1 LPSTPSSTRG
11 SEPQPANGATRPP
24 RRRVLLVAF
33 VAVLVLAV
41 AGVIAVAVQSSSGSG
56 RSAEP
61 GTSAPPPPRGG
72 VNRGALAP
80 DFQLTTLDGD
90 TVRLSSFRGRPVVVN
105 FWASW
110 CGPCVKEM
118 PALSAMQRDYE
129 KKGITFIGL
138 GVDSEKNVNDF
149 LKKVPVGYPV
159 YVTGFGGAEL
169 ARSFGNKAGGL
180 PFTVVIDA
188 NGQVR
193 STKLG
198 EVDPKEL
205 KHTLDSL

>member
-1 LPSTPSSTRG
+1 MKSTRILAALVVALAATVG
-11 SEPQPANGATRPP
+11 GFYAGHVFTGGATEAATQTSGNAVDQLWKATPP
-24 RRRVLLVAF
+24 
-33 VAVLVLAV
+33 
-41 AGVIAVAVQSSSGSG
+41 G
-56 RSAEP
+56 AE
-61 GTSAPPPPRGG
+61 GTSQP
-72 VNRGALAP
+72 LAA
-80 DFQLTTLDGD
+80 FKGK
-90 TVRLSSFRGRPVVVN
+90 PVVVN

>member
-1 LPSTPSSTRG
+1 MKSTRIL
-11 SEPQPANGATRPP
+11 AA
-24 RRRVLLVAF
+24 LV
-33 VAVLVLAV
+33 VAVAATVGGFY
-41 AGVIAVAVQSSSGSG
+41 AGHLFTG
-56 RSAEP
+56 
-61 GTSAPPPPRGG
+61 
-72 VNRGALAP
+72 
-80 DFQLTTLDGD
+80 GD
-90 TVRLSSFRGRPVVVN
+90 TVAATQPSGNAVDQLWKATPPGASGTSQPLAAFKGKPVVVN

-118 PALSAMQRDYE
+118 PTLSAMQRDYE

-149 LKKVPVGYPV
+149 LKKVPVAYPV
-159 YVTGFGGAEL
+159 YVTGFGGADL
-169 ARSFGNKAGGL
+169 ARSFGNNAGGL

-188 NGQVR
+188 NGTIR

-198 EVDPKEL
+198 EVDPAEL

>member
-1 LPSTPSSTRG
+1 MKSTRIL
-11 SEPQPANGATRPP
+11 AA
-24 RRRVLLVAF
+24 LV
-33 VAVLVLAV
+33 VAVAATVGGFY
-41 AGVIAVAVQSSSGSG
+41 AGHLFTGS
-56 RSAEP
+56 
-61 GTSAPPPPRGG
+61 
-72 VNRGALAP
+72 
-80 DFQLTTLDGD
+80 D
-90 TVRLSSFRGRPVVVN
+90 TVAATPASGNAVEQLWKATPPGASGTAQPLAAYRGKPVVVN

-118 PALSAMQRDYE
+118 PTLSAMQRDYE

-149 LKKVPVGYPV
+149 LKKVPVAYPV
-159 YVTGFGGAEL
+159 YVTGFGGADL
-169 ARSFGNKAGGL
+169 ARSFGNNAGGL

-188 NGQVR
+188 KGQIR

-198 EVDPKEL
+198 EVDPAEL